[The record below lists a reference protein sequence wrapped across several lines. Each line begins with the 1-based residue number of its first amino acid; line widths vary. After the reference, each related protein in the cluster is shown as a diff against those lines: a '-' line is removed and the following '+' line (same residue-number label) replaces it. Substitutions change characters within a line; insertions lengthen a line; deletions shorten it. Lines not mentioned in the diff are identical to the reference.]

1 MGQERRRIDFGD
13 KDALLW
19 QRGADLRTYLN
30 TASHRIKIVHRES
43 LAVSS
48 TEERNRMH
56 RFLLTNLIL
65 RTQVWILALLL
76 SCNLTA
82 GTTAKRRRP
91 SVHRAAPQVT
101 SSLPGIVRGG
111 PWTEPTY
118 ADSSNGDSVA
128 GEDLNIRRILVQA
141 LGPYNGSVVAVD
153 PSTGRILSIV
163 NQRLALGLGFQPCS
177 TIKVSVALAA
187 LSEKV
192 IEPETTIRLN
202 GMRMDLT
209 YALAHSNNYF
219 FANLGREL
227 GFEKVSYYAHQFG
240 YGEKAGLNI
249 VGEEAGYFPLAPP
262 RNGGVSML
270 TSFGEEIS
278 QTPLQFAALMSAIAN
293 GGTLYCLQYPRN
305 TQEVASFTPKVK
317 RQLRIEAPIS
327 GIIRGLRGAVE
338 GGTARLAHQEEPI
351 AGKTGT
357 CSEDHAHLGWFG
369 AFNRLGRRLVVVVL
383 LRGGRQATGARAAAI
398 AGDIYRQLGEK
409 NYFAGPS
416 EDRPSGAPPSPHR
429 AKDNFLLAGVLLL
442 LCSSAILALV
452 WRKLRATL
460 H

>member
-1 MGQERRRIDFGD
+1 MCRVEQIFGHAC
-13 KDALLW
+13 KPMS
-19 QRGADLRTYLN
+19 GSPT
-30 TASHRIKIVHRES
+30 T
-43 LAVSS
+43 
-48 TEERNRMH
+48 
-56 RFLLTNLIL
+56 
-65 RTQVWILALLL
+65 RTQIWVLALLL
-76 SCNLTA
+76 SCGMTSGA
-82 GTTAKRRRP
+82 TAKKRRP
-91 SVHRAAPQVT
+91 SGQRSVPQVT
-101 SSLPGIVRGG
+101 VSLPGIVRGG

-118 ADSSNGDSVA
+118 ADSTDGDNVA
-128 GEDLNIRRILVQA
+128 GEDLNIRRIAVQA

-153 PSTGRILSIV
+153 PATGRILSIV
-163 NQRLALGLGFQPCS
+163 NQKLALGLGFQPCS

-249 VGEEAGYFPLAPP
+249 AGEEAGHFPLTPP

-293 GGTLYCLQYPRN
+293 GGILYSLQYPRDA
-305 TQEVASFTPKVK
+305 QEVASFTPKVK
-317 RQLRIEAPIS
+317 RQLRIEASIS
-327 GIIRGLRGAVE
+327 GIIRGLRGAVD
-338 GGTARLAHQEEPI
+338 GGTARLARQEEPI

-357 CSEDHAHLGWFG
+357 CSEDHTHLGWFG

-383 LRGGRQATGARAAAI
+383 LTGGRQATGPRAAAI
-398 AGDIYRQLGEK
+398 AGDIYRRLGEK
-409 NYFAGPS
+409 SYFARLP
-416 EDRPSGAPPSPHR
+416 EDRSRAAPSSPQR
-429 AKDNFLLAGVLLL
+429 VKSKSPLAVVLLL
-442 LCSSAILALV
+442 LCSSVFLTLV
-452 WRKLRATL
+452 WRKLKAAR
-460 H
+460 HS

>member
-1 MGQERRRIDFGD
+1 M
-13 KDALLW
+13 
-19 QRGADLRTYLN
+19 Y
-30 TASHRIKIVHRES
+30 
-43 LAVSS
+43 
-48 TEERNRMH
+48 
-56 RFLLTNLIL
+56 RFHPLYAIL
-65 RTQVWILALLL
+65 RTQAWVLALSL
-76 SCNLTA
+76 SCSLTSGA
-82 GTTAKRRRP
+82 PVKRRRP
-91 SVHRAAPQVT
+91 SAPRVT

-118 ADSSNGDSVA
+118 ADSTNGDIVT
-128 GEDLNIRRILVQA
+128 GEDLNIRRIAVQA

-153 PSTGRILSIV
+153 PSTGRILSII

-192 IEPETTIRLN
+192 IEPGTTIRLN

-219 FANLGREL
+219 FANLGCEL

-249 VGEEAGYFPLAPP
+249 AGEEAGHFPLTPP

-305 TQEVASFTPKVK
+305 AQEVAALTPKVK
-317 RQLRIEAPIS
+317 RHLSIEAPIS
-327 GIIRGLRGAVE
+327 GIIHGLRGAVE
-338 GGTARLAHQEEPI
+338 GGTARRARQEEPI

-357 CSEDHAHLGWFG
+357 CSEDHTHLGWFG
-369 AFNRLGRRLVVVVL
+369 AFNNVGRKLVVVVL
-383 LRGGRQATGARAAAI
+383 LRGGRQATGPRAAAV

-409 NYFAGPS
+409 NYFAGLS
-416 EDRPSGAPPSPHR
+416 GDRPSGAPPSPHE
-429 AKDNFLLAGVLLL
+429 AISDCTLAGVLLL
-442 LCSSAILALV
+442 LCSWAILTLI
-452 WRKLRATL
+452 WRKLRATR
-460 H
+460 HF